1 MSERIPEGMGNEPS
15 PGTSDFETTEPGE
28 VHAHTP
34 SVTAA
39 MAGNRETDDGDA
51 ATKAKEKAK
60 EVGRQ
65 AQAKA
70 DEGIN
75 QAAGGLETAADKI
88 REKTPSEG
96 VVGDASEKVASGVE
110 SAAGYLRDKDSA
122 QIFEDVEK
130 YAREHPMQALGAAL
144 VAGFVIGRILS

>member
-1 MSERIPEGMGNEPS
+1 MSERIPEGMSNEPTHS
-15 PGTSDFETTEPGE
+15 PGA

-34 SVTAA
+34 NVTAA
-39 MAGNRETDDGDA
+39 MAGNTADEPDA
-51 ATKAKEKAK
+51 AARAKEKAK
-60 EVGRQ
+60 EVGKQ

-96 VVGDASEKVASGVE
+96 MVGEASEKVASGVE
-110 SAAGYLRDKDSA
+110 SAAGYLREKDSA
-122 QIFEDVEK
+122 QIFEDIEN
-130 YAREHPMQALGAAL
+130 YAREHPMQAVAGAL

>member
-1 MSERIPEGMGNEPS
+1 
-15 PGTSDFETTEPGE
+15 
-28 VHAHTP
+28 
-34 SVTAA
+34 
-39 MAGNRETDDGDA
+39 MAGNTADEPDA
-51 ATKAKEKAK
+51 AARAKEKAK
-60 EVGRQ
+60 EVGKQ

-96 VVGDASEKVASGVE
+96 MVGEASEKVASGVE
-110 SAAGYLRDKDSA
+110 SAAGYLREKDSA
-122 QIFEDVEK
+122 QIFEDIEN
-130 YAREHPMQALGAAL
+130 YAREHPMQAVAGAL